1 MFNQTAETVAIQGNE
16 VIGGFRY
23 DASYNIENGSV
34 ENVQVKV
41 TELDEAGKDK
51 SEIGTMSIKNEIEIR
66 LVKGSDLA
74 THVTNFSAIITEIDA
89 SLTAQ

>member
-1 MFNQTAETVAIQGNE
+1 MFNQTAKTVAIRGNE
-16 VIGGFRY
+16 VIGSFRY

-34 ENVQVKV
+34 GNVQVKV

-51 SEIGTMSIKNEIEIR
+51 SEIGTMTIKDEIEIK
-66 LVKGSDLA
+66 LVNGSDLA
-74 THVTNFSAIITEIDA
+74 THVTNFSAITTEIDA